1 MVDHLTPEE
10 RSALMGRIRGKD
22 TKPEMLVRRLR
33 HGMGYRYRLH
43 ARNLPGNPDLAFP
56 ARKKV
61 IFVNGCFWHQHD
73 CPKARRPSTNVDFWN
88 EKLDRN
94 MVRDKANFEDLHKEG
109 WSSLVVWECETKDEE
124 ELIDRLIFFLDS

>member
-1 MVDHLTPEE
+1 MDHLTPGE
-10 RSALMGRIRGKD
+10 RSALMRRIRGKD
-22 TKPEMLVRRLR
+22 TKPEMLVRRLL
-33 HGMGYRYRLH
+33 HGMGYRYKLH
-43 ARNLPGNPDLAFP
+43 ARDLPGNPDLAFP

-124 ELIDRLIFFLDS
+124 NLIDQLISFLDS